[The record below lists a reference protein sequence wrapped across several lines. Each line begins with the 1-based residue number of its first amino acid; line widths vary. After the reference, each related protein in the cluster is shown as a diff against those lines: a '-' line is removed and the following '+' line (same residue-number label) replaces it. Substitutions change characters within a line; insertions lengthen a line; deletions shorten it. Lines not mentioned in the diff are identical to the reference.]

1 MAKKSN
7 KPSSE
12 FKFEVV
18 GLIKPFMKHG
28 VIRRFADEL
37 FMMDEDVYYK
47 LPEELRECSEGSLR
61 SNLGVYGRESER
73 KVSIRKIGSELCVSW
88 SFIK

>member
-1 MAKKSN
+1 MAKKGN
-7 KPSSE
+7 KPSGE
-12 FKFEVV
+12 FKFETV

-37 FMMDEDVYYK
+37 FMMDKDVYYK
-47 LPEELRECSEGSLR
+47 LPEELKECGENSLR
-61 SNLGVYGRESER
+61 SNLGVYGRESGK
-73 KVSIRKIGSELCVSW
+73 KVSIRKVGLELCVSW